1 MEFGTLKVPNTTAF
15 EITRKTSGENIDDV
29 ILRWLKFKMKSKKKI
44 YVYTEGGTKDD
55 R

>member
-1 MEFGTLKVPNTTAF
+1 M
-15 EITRKTSGENIDDV
+15 TRKTGGENIDDV
-29 ILRWLKFKMKSKKKI
+29 ILRWIKFKMKSKKKI